1 MESLMQGLPGVT
13 VYIDILVAGATEEEA
28 RRVLL
33 RTVVALQQIPPKPVI
48 SSCSSVLSTP

>member
-1 MESLMQGLPGVT
+1 MQGLPGVT
-13 VYIDILVAGATEEEA
+13 VYIDDILVAGATEEEA
-28 RRVLL
+28 KRVLL